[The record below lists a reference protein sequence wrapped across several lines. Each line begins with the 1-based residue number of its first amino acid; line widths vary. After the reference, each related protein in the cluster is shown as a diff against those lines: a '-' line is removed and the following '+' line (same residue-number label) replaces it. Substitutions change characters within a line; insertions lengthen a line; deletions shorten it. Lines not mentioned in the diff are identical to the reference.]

1 MPSQLPFVATPV
13 GVPELAAAL
22 SVAWRDE
29 LGAEPSRSS
38 LLVLLAQWSLETGGG
53 AACIQWNLG
62 NAKSLAG
69 DGYDWTEF
77 PTTEVVN
84 GAVVH
89 ITARFRAFASL
100 TAGAAD
106 YLKLLTHRFAKA
118 WPFVAAGDVE
128 GFARALH
135 EAHYYTAPVEDYA
148 RGMLA
153 RASAIARA
161 WPAEVHVAGAA
172 VIVAADDQ
180 PVFAAPSPE
189 EDG

>member
-1 MPSQLPFVATPV
+1 MPSQRPFVTTPV

-22 SVAWRDE
+22 SVAWRAE
-29 LGAEPSRSS
+29 LGADPARAS

-53 AACIQWNLG
+53 AKCIQWNLG
-62 NAKSLAG
+62 NAKAIAG

-84 GAVVH
+84 GSVVH
-89 ITARFRAFASL
+89 LTARFRAFASL
-100 TAGAAD
+100 ADGAAD
-106 YLKLLTHRFAKA
+106 YLKLLTRRFAKA
-118 WPFVAAGDVE
+118 WSCVVAGDVE
-128 GFARALH
+128 AFARALH
-135 EAHYYTAPVEDYA
+135 DAHYYTAPVDDYV

-161 WPAEVHVAGAA
+161 WPPEQAA
-172 VIVAADDQ
+172 LPSVIVAANDQ

>member
-1 MPSQLPFVATPV
+1 MPTQLPFVATPV
-13 GVPELAAAL
+13 AVPELAAAL
-22 SVAWRDE
+22 SAAWRTE
-29 LGAEPSRSS
+29 LASDPSRAA

-53 AACIQWNLG
+53 AKCIQWNLG
-62 NAKSLAG
+62 NAKSIAG

-89 ITARFRAFASL
+89 VTARFRAFASL
-100 TAGAAD
+100 AAGAAD
-106 YLKLLTHRFAKA
+106 YLKLLTHRFATA
-118 WPFVAAGDVE
+118 WPFVVAGDVD

-135 EAHYYTAPVEDYA
+135 VAHYYTAPVEDYV

-153 RASAIARA
+153 RASAFARA
-161 WPAEVHVAGAA
+161 WPPEQTALPG

-180 PVFAAPSPE
+180 PVFIAPSPE
-189 EDG
+189 DDG

>member
-1 MPSQLPFVATPV
+1 MPTQLPFVATPV

-22 SVAWRDE
+22 STAWRAE
-29 LGAEPSRSS
+29 LGNEPTRGA

-53 AACIQWNLG
+53 AKCIQWNLG
-62 NAKSLAG
+62 NAKSFAG

-100 TAGAAD
+100 AAGAAD
-106 YLKLLTHRFAKA
+106 YLKLLTRRFASA
-118 WPFVAAGDVE
+118 WPSVVAGDVD

-135 EAHYYTAPVEDYA
+135 VAHYYTAPVDDYA

-161 WPAEVHVAGAA
+161 WPAEQATS

-180 PVFAAPSPE
+180 PLFTAPSPE
-189 EDG
+189 EEEEDG